1 MTATR
6 NPQIRSTHSG
16 RAKRSSAVWYVLG
29 AILCLGGLSAAA
41 QGSPPTIE
49 APVPDA
55 QLRVGYEP
63 YRIHLED
70 YFGGRHV
77 ECIAESSDESVARAI
92 LQGFRVRVV
101 PVGAG
106 TATITVGAS
115 NEAGTTT
122 QTFQVTVTHPPPG
135 VGAPLPD
142 VETGIGESIVV
153 DLSDAFTGQVV
164 DITAMTSSEAHATA
178 SLERMLPREGP
189 WQTMLTLTGVAGGEV
204 TVTVTASNPA
214 GSTPRMFMLKVR
226 DDSPMVAEPLEPVSL
241 YVNATH
247 VVDLA
252 GAFSGTAL
260 EYSASSSSEE
270 TATVSVDG
278 TMLSVTGVAAGSA
291 PVTVTATNSEGSA
304 SQELEVTVKDVPPGV
319 AEMLPDI
326 EVRVGESM
334 TVDLTGAFTGT
345 ALEYSA
351 MSAEQGMAT
360 VSLEGL
366 SLTVTGIAAG
376 PATVTV
382 TATNSNSSTYQMFT
396 VTVRDVAPSQ
406 VGSLP
411 DLTLVVGGAPA
422 VVDLASAFGGSALVF
437 GGSTVD
443 AAISVSMAGAHL
455 TVSPMIEGVGTVS
468 VTAGNTE
475 GTVATS
481 FNVTVN
487 TSAAEAE
494 AIERGLAALG
504 GATLSSVQSA
514 FSARFRGPGAAI
526 PVRESALA
534 QGAAYSGGGQWGA
547 QGPMGAGWA
556 QPGWNPQG
564 TAAWNGRGWDGAAWQ
579 GGMLAD
585 DWNDLGRRHPAGMS
599 RPMGGNSFLLPLSA
613 AGGSGGG
620 MGGFSLWGH
629 ADQQS
634 FEGDGI
640 DGDLMSVYVGTDV
653 MVGDDWL
660 VGVAASQSDGDVDYR
675 FASSAASGTGTLSTE
690 MMTVFPYVK
699 WDVDLCTDL
708 WAILGF
714 GSGDIESRRSN
725 VGRTSEAD
733 LTMQLASAGV
743 SRVVSSGEGWSIM
756 LLGEVSTL
764 QMDTDGIT
772 GAITSMEIDVSRA
785 RAGIEG
791 KRTFTMDDGAR
802 FILFGQLGAR
812 NDSGD
817 GDAGSGA
824 DVSAGVRYNTA
835 GRFSLEFMGRFLA
848 NHSEDDVEESAFS
861 VSAMLR
867 PQADGGGLSVAVSS
881 RLGRDFSMAG
891 LMQGVDYDYVRR
903 VRGDRADDWGFG
915 TTVGYGL
922 TGTGLPGVL
931 TPFAEVDLRSSERR
945 GARLGARF
953 DAGSDLV
960 KYLSVEVSAGRT
972 YHFYDDSMAGTV
984 ELRGELRF

>member
-1 MTATR
+1 MTL
-6 NPQIRSTHSG
+6 G
-16 RAKRSSAVWYVLG
+16 RRPHIVVGRVVCGWIVA
-29 AILCLGGLSAAA
+29 AILSLAGLGAAA
-41 QGSPPTIE
+41 QSGEPPSILKEVEDVT
-49 APVPDA
+49 
-55 QLRVGYEP
+55 LTVGLEP
-63 YRIHLED
+63 YRMHLED
-70 YFGGRHV
+70 YFGGPHD
-77 ECIAESSDESVARAI
+77 ECIAETSDPGVAQVY
-92 LQGFRVRVV
+92 LQGLRVRVH
-101 PVGAG
+101 GISAG
-106 TATITVGAS
+106 TATITVGAV
-115 NEAGTTT
+115 NAGGETT
-122 QTFQVTVTHPPPG
+122 QSFQVTVLNPPPG
-135 VGAPLPD
+135 IGGPLPD
-142 VETGIGESIVV
+142 ATVRVGESVTV
-153 DLSDAFTGQVV
+153 DLADAFTGVI
-164 DITAMTSSEAHATA
+164 DSYGAEGSSDAHATVSIDGA
-178 SLERMLPREGP
+178 VV
-189 WQTMLTLTGVAGGEV
+189 TITGVAAGSAM
-204 TVTVTASNPA
+204 VTASATGPGGTTERTFGLTVMDVPPA
-214 GSTPRMFMLKVR
+214 
-226 DDSPMVAEPLEPVSL
+226 VAEELEAVT
-241 YVNATH
+241 VQVGMT
-247 VVDLA
+247 VTMDID

-260 EYSASSSSEE
+260 RYSAMSSSDAM
-270 TATVSVDG
+270 ATVSLDG
-278 TMLSVTGVAAGSA
+278 TVLSVTGV
-291 PVTVTATNSEGSA
+291 
-304 SQELEVTVKDVPPGV
+304 
-319 AEMLPDI
+319 
-326 EVRVGESM
+326 
-334 TVDLTGAFTGT
+334 
-345 ALEYSA
+345 
-351 MSAEQGMAT
+351 
-360 VSLEGL
+360 
-366 SLTVTGIAAG
+366 AAG

-382 TATNSNSSTYQMFT
+382 TATNSADSASQDVAVTVEDVPPMVVEMFPDVMLYVGDSTTVEVEGAFSGTALRYSVSASSDAEATVSLEGTTIMISGVAAGSTMVTVTAMNSAASAEQTFM
-396 VTVRDVAPSQ
+396 VTVRDVPPSQ
-406 VGSLP
+406 VGTLP

-422 VVDLASAFGGSALVF
+422 VVDLAAAFGGSALVF
-437 GGSTVD
+437 AGSSVD
-443 AAISVSMAGAHL
+443 PAVSVSVAGAHL

-494 AIERGLAALG
+494 AIERSLAALG

-526 PVRESALA
+526 PVRENALTPD
-534 QGAAYSGGGQWGA
+534 AAYSGGGHWGAYGPTQAGWGQHGWNA
-547 QGPMGAGWA
+547 QGPAS
-556 QPGWNPQG
+556 
-564 TAAWNGRGWDGAAWQ
+564 NGHGWDAAAWQ

-585 DWNDLGRRHPAGMS
+585 DWNDLSRRHPAGAGMA

-620 MGGFSLWGH
+620 LGGFALWGH

-640 DGDLMSVYVGTDV
+640 DGDLTSVYVGTDV
-653 MVGDDWL
+653 KIGDDWL

-690 MMTVFPYVK
+690 MMTIFPYVK

-772 GAITSMEIDVSRA
+772 GAIASVEVDVSRA
-785 RAGIEG
+785 RAGVEG
-791 KRTFTMDDGAR
+791 KRTFTMDDGGR

-817 GDAGSGA
+817 GDGGSGA

-835 GRFSLEFMGRFLA
+835 GRFSLELMGRFLA

-861 VSAMLR
+861 ISAMLR
-867 PQADGGGLSVAVSS
+867 PRADGSGLSVAVSS

-931 TPFAEVDLRSSERR
+931 TPFAEVDLRASERR
-945 GARLGARF
+945 GARVGARF
-953 DAGSDLV
+953 DAGGDLV
-960 KYLSVEVSAGRT
+960 RFLTLEVSAGRT
-972 YHFYDDSMAGTV
+972 YHFYDDTMAGLV

>member
-1 MTATR
+1 MTLQVGMTATM
-6 NPQIRSTHSG
+6 
-16 RAKRSSAVWYVLG
+16 
-29 AILCLGGLSAAA
+29 
-41 QGSPPTIE
+41 
-49 APVPDA
+49 
-55 QLRVGYEP
+55 
-63 YRIHLED
+63 
-70 YFGGRHV
+70 
-77 ECIAESSDESVARAI
+77 
-92 LQGFRVRVV
+92 
-101 PVGAG
+101 
-106 TATITVGAS
+106 
-115 NEAGTTT
+115 
-122 QTFQVTVTHPPPG
+122 
-135 VGAPLPD
+135 
-142 VETGIGESIVV
+142 
-153 DLSDAFTGQVV
+153 
-164 DITAMTSSEAHATA
+164 DI
-178 SLERMLPREGP
+178 
-189 WQTMLTLTGVAGGEV
+189 
-204 TVTVTASNPA
+204 
-214 GSTPRMFMLKVR
+214 
-226 DDSPMVAEPLEPVSL
+226 D
-241 YVNATH
+241 
-247 VVDLA
+247 

-260 EYSASSSSEE
+260 HYAATGSSDA
-270 TATVSVDG
+270 TATVVLDG
-278 TMLSVTGVAAGSA
+278 TILSVTGVTAGS
-291 PVTVTATNSEGSA
+291 
-304 SQELEVTVKDVPPGV
+304 
-319 AEMLPDI
+319 M
-326 EVRVGESM
+326 
-334 TVDLTGAFTGT
+334 
-345 ALEYSA
+345 
-351 MSAEQGMAT
+351 
-360 VSLEGL
+360 
-366 SLTVTGIAAG
+366 
-376 PATVTV
+376 TVTV
-382 TATNSNSSTYQMFT
+382 TATNSASSASQDIAVTVEDVPPMVVETFPDVMLYVGDSTTVEVEGAFSGTALRYSVSAASDAEATVSFEGTTIMISGVAAGSTMVTVTAMNSAASADQTFM
-396 VTVRDVAPSQ
+396 VTVRDVPPTQ
-406 VGSLP
+406 VGTLP

-422 VVDLASAFGGSALVF
+422 VVDLAAAFGGSALVF

-443 AAISVSMAGAHL
+443 AAISVSLAGAHL

-468 VTAGNTE
+468 VTVGNTE

-494 AIERGLAALG
+494 AIERSLAALG

-534 QGAAYSGGGQWGA
+534 PDAAYSGGQWGA
-547 QGPMGAGWA
+547 YGPTPAGWG
-556 QPGWNPQG
+556 QRGWNAQDP
-564 TAAWNGRGWDGAAWQ
+564 AAWNGRDRDAAAWR

-585 DWNDLGRRHPAGMS
+585 DWNDPGRRRPAGAGMA

-620 MGGFSLWGH
+620 LGGFALWGH

-640 DGDLMSVYVGTDV
+640 DGDLTSVYVGTDV
-653 MVGDDWL
+653 KIGDDWL

-675 FASSAASGTGTLSTE
+675 FAGSAASGTGTLSTE
-690 MMTVFPYVK
+690 MMTIFPYVK

-772 GAITSMEIDVSRA
+772 GAIASVEVDVSRA
-785 RAGIEG
+785 RAGVEG
-791 KRTFTMDDGAR
+791 KRTFMMDDGGR

-817 GDAGSGA
+817 GDGGSGA
-824 DVSAGVRYNTA
+824 DVSAGVRYNSA
-835 GRFSLEFMGRFLA
+835 GRFSLELMGRFLA

-867 PQADGGGLSVAVSS
+867 PQADGSGLSVAVSS

-903 VRGDRADDWGFG
+903 VRRDRSDDWGFG
-915 TTVGYGL
+915 ATVGYGL
-922 TGTGLPGVL
+922 ARTGLPGVL
-931 TPFAEVDLRSSERR
+931 TPFAEVDVRSSERR
-945 GARLGARF
+945 GARVGARF
-953 DAGSDLV
+953 DAGGDVVEFLT
-960 KYLSVEVSAGRT
+960 LEVSAGRT
-972 YHFYDDSMAGTV
+972 YHFYDDTMAGLV